1 MNKLKIYPKALKLDS
16 SYRPVGVIDSLEALV
31 LCICGKAIA
40 VEQYCKT
47 ISSVSQVFNLPA
59 VIVLKRYVKHRF
71 TEIAPRKRNI
81 FWRDANVCQYCAKT
95 FHIKELTID
104 HVIPKSR
111 GGKNTWQNL
120 ATSCMKCNQKKG
132 ARTPEEANM
141 KLLNKPHRPSSFLL
155 KNVGRDQ
162 ISDLWS
168 NYLWHA

>member
-1 MNKLKIYPKALKLDS
+1 MKEIKIYPKALKLDS
-16 SYRPVGVIDSLEALV
+16 SYRPVGVIDS
-31 LCICGKAIA
+31 
-40 VEQYCKT
+40 CKT
-47 ISSVSQVFNLPA
+47 ISSVSQIFKLPA
-59 VIVLKRYVKHRF
+59 VIVLRTFVKHRF

-81 FWRDANVCQYCAKT
+81 FWRDANVCQYCTKT

-168 NYLWHA
+168 NYLWHTQGVD